1 MGKGGDSSTANAEP
15 LPAPGSPGR
24 ASLTGDAAFA
34 PFLDA
39 SFNAT
44 EFASAAL
51 ARTHLSAAAQTHQMQ
66 VWRWVCILRSRYTHL
81 LLHTCMSCSCTDSS
95 SSIRASSIHTSRH
108 LWPLS
113 TQESIRRLN
122 SILRGEVS
130 SKQHELLAQVGHL
143 REAEPALRRI
153 TSAADGLQAELRRAC
168 SEVQEPYLRLRR
180 DAVKL
185 HNLQGTVEL
194 LRHTM
199 QRWAR
204 QMGPAG
210 LLLHLG
216 RQSLL
221 TARLRPAAVVARVP
235 WSGISMKCLHLTS
248 PVGRLVLSH

>member
-66 VWRWVCILRSRYTHL
+66 VWRWVCTLRSRYTHL

-194 LRHTM
+194 LRHAM

-221 TARLRPAAVVARVP
+221 TARLRPAAVVARFP